1 MAYTY
6 DENIVS
12 DLHKDARG
20 YRPREMW
27 WSEWNN
33 GSDDDRQYIWDNLCR
48 ELEEEIR
55 REQFLQ
61 EEAARAFEK
70 RILDTQVMGAID
82 EDTAIRWILQSMDL
96 DEYDIQYGADY
107 ILWEFGLSY
116 SHPRRD
122 QIDRIMISL

>member
-1 MAYTY
+1 MAYTF

-27 WSEWNN
+27 WAEWNN
-33 GSDDDRQYIWDNLCR
+33 GSDDDRQSIWDDLCR

-70 RILDTQVMGAID
+70 RILDTQVLGAID
-82 EDTAIRWILQSMDL
+82 EDTAIRWIVQSMNL
-96 DEYDIQYGADY
+96 DEYDILYGANY
-107 ILWEFGLSY
+107 VLWEFGLSY
-116 SHPRRD
+116 SRPRRD
-122 QIDRIMISL
+122 QIDRIMKTL